1 MWGILCTVYEEG
13 GVSPAG
19 SPTEDNNDE
28 EVLGF
33 VYSPDEK
40 GHTDHSRESTHTG
53 VVEGVGVAF
62 IRVCR
67 SLGETPMGFWSL
79 PMMQAGI
86 NSQ

>member
-53 VVEGVGVAF
+53 VMGGGYGWRSYDSVEVKVKLTWVYGH
-62 IRVCR
+62 C
-67 SLGETPMGFWSL
+67 WWC
-79 PMMQAGI
+79 
-86 NSQ
+86 

>member
-40 GHTDHSRESTHTG
+40 GHTDHSRESTLQ
-53 VVEGVGVAF
+53 ESWGVGGGDVHT
-62 IRVCR
+62 
-67 SLGETPMGFWSL
+67 SL
-79 PMMQAGI
+79 
-86 NSQ
+86 

>member
-1 MWGILCTVYEEG
+1 MHCHIQSRHNYVWGILCTVYEEG

-53 VVEGVGVAF
+53 VVEGWGWVTF
-62 IRVCR
+62 IPVCR
-67 SLGETPMGFWSL
+67 S
-79 PMMQAGI
+79 
-86 NSQ
+86 NSYVSVAY